1 MKIKLPPS
9 SQNWISLI
17 GVTIALISLFMII
30 FLLAVTVVLEQRAAY
45 LGIVIYIK
53 IKIEDIKIIR

>member
-30 FLLAVTVVLEQRAAY
+30 FLFVAPNILRGNTLFQHYRTY
-45 LGIVIYIK
+45 YYIL
-53 IKIEDIKIIR
+53 